1 MIVTL
6 LYRLEGSPEAP
17 KRNPFRDVKGDAY
30 YAGPVAWAAWNG
42 IVSGYSANTFGPN
55 DPITR
60 EQFAAILWRY
70 AQYRELDVT
79 GGGTLAA
86 FTDGAKVSSYAREAM
101 VWANGAGLITGKGG
115 GVLDPKGKAT
125 RAQAAA
131 ILQRFDQQYPRGQA
145 PQ

>member
-1 MIVTL
+1 
-6 LYRLEGSPEAP
+6 
-17 KRNPFRDVKGDAY
+17 
-30 YAGPVAWAAWNG
+30 
-42 IVSGYSANTFGPN
+42 
-55 DPITR
+55 
-60 EQFAAILWRY
+60 
-70 AQYRELDVT
+70 
-79 GGGTLAA
+79 
-86 FTDGAKVSSYAREAM
+86 M